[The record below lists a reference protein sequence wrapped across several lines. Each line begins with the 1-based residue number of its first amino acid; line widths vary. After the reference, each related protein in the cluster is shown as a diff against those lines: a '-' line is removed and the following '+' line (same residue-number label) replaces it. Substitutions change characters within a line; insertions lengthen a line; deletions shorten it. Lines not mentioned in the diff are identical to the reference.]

1 MKGAQ
6 QFIKTLAIVFAV
18 FLVCGIGAVIV
29 GTGTLV
35 GYIFGG
41 ISGAGDS
48 SQWSEDVIG
57 DQLGFDELRIKVAA
71 TNVRVEQGDK
81 FQILAD
87 EEAIEYRRDG
97 NKIYL
102 EEKDFGLW
110 GNWHKIGGELKIVLP
125 EEMMSLKK
133 MSLEAG
139 AGTVYIS
146 GLVAEEMDL
155 DLGAGRAELTGV
167 KVANQIKVDGG
178 AGYLVMTGA
187 ELRNLDLEMGVGK
200 VELAGKIEGSSK
212 IDAGVGKL
220 EVRLQGKEDDYR
232 LKFEKGLGV
241 ITVNGESMGDGAV
254 WGNGVNKIE
263 VDGGVGAIEI
273 VVEEE

>member
-1 MKGAQ
+1 MGQ
-6 QFIKTLAIVFAV
+6 ERWW
-18 FLVCGIGAVIV
+18 GI
-29 GTGTLV
+29 
-35 GYIFGG
+35 F
-41 ISGAGDS
+41 SGDS

-87 EEAIEYRRDG
+87 EEVIEYRRDG

-102 EEKDFGLW
+102 EEKNFGLW
-110 GNWHKIGGELKIVLP
+110 GNWHKIGGELKIMLP

-133 MSLEAG
+133 VSLEAG
-139 AGTVYIS
+139 AGTVYVS
-146 GLVAEEMDL
+146 GLVVEEMDL

-178 AGYLVMTGA
+178 AGYLAMTGA

-254 WGNGVNKIE
+254 WGNGANKIE